1 MYRPPRGRCE
11 GSVSRETRR
20 CVSAADTIYAL
31 ASGAAAGAVAVVRLS
46 GPGCA
51 DALKR
56 LAGGLPPPRR
66 ASLRRLRAEDGE
78 TLDQALVLWFPGP
91 ASYTGEDAAE
101 LHLHG
106 GRSVIAG
113 VMEALA
119 VTGLRLAEP
128 GEFTR
133 RAFLHDKMDLT
144 AAEGIADLI
153 AAETAA
159 QRRQALHQA
168 DGGLARLYEG
178 WAARLARLLAHQEAA
193 IEFAEDGLPTDLDA
207 KAKSGAGELRAEIEA
222 HLADARRGELLREG
236 LVFTIIGAPN
246 AGKSSLLN
254 ALVGREAA
262 IVSARAGT
270 TRDIVE
276 ARLDLAGV
284 PVTLSDTA
292 GLREASDEIEAE
304 GIKRA
309 EARAE
314 QAQLVI
320 TVFAADQKP
329 DAESLRWVGPD
340 ALVLVNKC
348 DLAPAPDL
356 IGGVEPLV
364 VSARDGTGL
373 TTLRDRLAEAALR
386 LTGAGQGNQL
396 TRPRH
401 RAALTETVT
410 LLAEAEA
417 ADLPELTAEALRS
430 ALLALGR
437 LTGRLGVEEILDIV
451 FRDFCIGK

>member
-1 MYRPPRGRCE
+1 
-11 GSVSRETRR
+11 VST
-20 CVSAADTIYAL
+20 ADTIYAL
-31 ASGAAAGAVAVVRLS
+31 ASGAAAGAVAVLRLS
-46 GPGCA
+46 GTGTGEA
-51 DALKR
+51 VRR
-56 LAGGLPPPRR
+56 LAGSLPPPRR
-66 ASLRRLRAEDGE
+66 ASLRWLRAPDGE
-78 TLDQALVLWFPGP
+78 TLDHALVLWFPGP

-113 VMEALA
+113 VMEALTA
-119 VTGLRLAEP
+119 AGLREAEP

-133 RAFLHDKMDLT
+133 RAFLHGKMDLT
-144 AAEGIADLI
+144 AAEGIADLV

-168 DGGLARLYEG
+168 DGGLAKLYGG
-178 WAARLARLLAHQEAA
+178 WTERLARLLAHQEAA

-207 KAKSGAGELRAEIEA
+207 KARAGAGELRAEIEA
-222 HLADARRGELLREG
+222 HLADARRGELLRDG
-236 LVFTIIGAPN
+236 LVFAIIGAPN

-276 ARLDLAGV
+276 ARLDLGGV

-292 GLREASDEIEAE
+292 GLREAGDEIEAE

-309 EARAE
+309 ERRAQE
-314 QAQLVI
+314 AQLVI
-320 TVFAADQKP
+320 TVFAADQAP
-329 DAESLRWVGPD
+329 DAETLRWVGPE
-340 ALVLVNKC
+340 ALVVFNKC
-348 DLAPAPDL
+348 DLASAPAMIADVPAMA
-356 IGGVEPLV
+356 
-364 VSARDGTGL
+364 VSAREGIGL

-386 LTGAGQGNQL
+386 LAGAGQGNQL

-401 RAALTETVT
+401 RAALTEAVT
-410 LLAEAEA
+410 LLAEAEGA
-417 ADLPELTAEALRS
+417 GLPELTAEALRA
-430 ALLALGR
+430 ALFALGR
-437 LTGRLGVEEILDIV
+437 LTGRVGVEEILDIV

>member
-1 MYRPPRGRCE
+1 M
-11 GSVSRETRR
+11 
-20 CVSAADTIYAL
+20 SAADTIYAL
-31 ASGAAAGAVAVVRLS
+31 ASGAAAGAVAVLRLS
-46 GPGCA
+46 GPGTGEA
-51 DALKR
+51 VRR
-56 LAGGLPPPRR
+56 LAGSLPPPRR
-66 ASLRRLRAEDGE
+66 ASLRRLRTPDGE
-78 TLDQALVLWFPGP
+78 TLDHALVLWFPGP

-113 VMEALA
+113 VMEALTA
-119 VTGLRLAEP
+119 AGLREAEP

-133 RAFLHDKMDLT
+133 RAFLHGKMDLT
-144 AAEGIADLI
+144 AAEGIADLV

-168 DGGLARLYEG
+168 DGGLAKLYGG
-178 WAARLARLLAHQEAA
+178 WAERLARLLAHQEAA

-207 KAKSGAGELRAEIEA
+207 KARAGAGELRAEIEA

-236 LVFTIIGAPN
+236 LVFAIIGAPN

-292 GLREASDEIEAE
+292 GLREAGDEIEAE

-309 EARAE
+309 ERRAQE
-314 QAQLVI
+314 AQLVI
-320 TVFAADQKP
+320 TVFAADEPP
-329 DAESLRWVGPD
+329 DSETLRWVGPE

-348 DLAPAPDL
+348 DLAPAPAVIAD
-356 IGGVEPLV
+356 VPAMA
-364 VSARDGTGL
+364 VSAREGIGL
-373 TTLRDRLAEAALR
+373 TTLRDLLAEAALR

-401 RAALTETVT
+401 RAALTEAVT
-410 LLAEAEA
+410 LLAEAEEA
-417 ADLPELTAEALRS
+417 SLPELTAEALRA
-430 ALLALGR
+430 ALFAIGR
-437 LTGRLGVEEILDIV
+437 LTGRVGVEEILDIV

>member
-1 MYRPPRGRCE
+1 
-11 GSVSRETRR
+11 
-20 CVSAADTIYAL
+20 
-31 ASGAAAGAVAVVRLS
+31 
-46 GPGCA
+46 
-51 DALKR
+51 
-56 LAGGLPPPRR
+56 
-66 ASLRRLRAEDGE
+66 
-78 TLDQALVLWFPGP
+78 LVLWFPGP

-101 LHLHG
+101 FHLHG

-113 VMEALA
+113 VVEALA
-119 VTGLRLAEP
+119 VAGLRQAEP

-133 RAFLHDKMDLT
+133 RAFLHGKMDLT

-153 AAETAA
+153 AAETTA

-168 DGGLARLYEG
+168 GGGLARLYGG
-178 WAARLARLLAHQEAA
+178 WAERLARLLAHQEAA

-207 KAKSGAGELRAEIEA
+207 RARAGAGELRAEIKA

-236 LVFTIIGAPN
+236 LVFAIIGAPN

-292 GLREASDEIEAE
+292 GLHEASDEIEAE

-309 EARAE
+309 ERRAE
-314 QAQLVI
+314 EAQLVI
-320 TVFAADQKP
+320 TVFAADQAP
-329 DAESLRWVGPD
+329 DAETLRWVGPE

-348 DLAPAPDL
+348 DLVVPPSQ
-356 IGGVEPLV
+356 IGGVKALV

-373 TTLRDRLAEAALR
+373 GAVRDRLAEAALR
-386 LTGAGQGNQL
+386 LTGAGEGNQL

-401 RAALTETVT
+401 RAALTEAAA

-417 ADLPELTAEALRS
+417 ADLPELTAEALRA
-430 ALLALGR
+430 ALVALGR

>member
-1 MYRPPRGRCE
+1 M
-11 GSVSRETRR
+11 
-20 CVSAADTIYAL
+20 SAADTIYAL
-31 ASGAAAGAVAVVRLS
+31 ASGAASGAVAVLRLS
-46 GPGCA
+46 GPGSGEA
-51 DALKR
+51 VRR
-56 LAGGLPPPRR
+56 LGGGLPLPRR
-66 ASLRRLRAEDGE
+66 ASLRRLRAPNGE
-78 TLDQALVLWFPGP
+78 TLDHALVLWFPGP

-113 VMEALA
+113 VLEALETA
-119 VTGLRLAEP
+119 GLREAEP

-133 RAFLHDKMDLT
+133 RAFMHGKMDLT

-168 DGGLARLYEG
+168 EGGLAKLYGG
-178 WAARLARLLAHQEAA
+178 WSERLARLLAHQEAA

-207 KAKSGAGELRAEIEA
+207 KARAGAGELRAQIQA
-222 HLADARRGELLREG
+222 HLADGRQGELLREG
-236 LVFTIIGAPN
+236 LVFAIIGAPN

-292 GLREASDEIEAE
+292 GLREAGDEIEAE

-309 EARAE
+309 EHRAKE
-314 QAQLVI
+314 AQLVI
-320 TVFAADQKP
+320 TVFAADQPP
-329 DAESLRWVGPD
+329 DAETLRWVGPE

-348 DLAPAPDL
+348 DLAPAAAAVA
-356 IGGVEPLV
+356 GVPAV
-364 VSARDGTGL
+364 AVSALKGSGL
-373 TTLRDRLAEAALR
+373 DVLRDRLAEAALR
-386 LTGAGQGNQL
+386 LTGAGHGNQL

-401 RAALTETVT
+401 RAALTEAVA

-417 ADLPELTAEALRS
+417 ATLPELTAEALRA
-430 ALLALGR
+430 ALFALGR
-437 LTGRLGVEEILDIV
+437 LTGRVGVEEILDIV

>member
-1 MYRPPRGRCE
+1 
-11 GSVSRETRR
+11 
-20 CVSAADTIYAL
+20 VSAADTIYAL
-31 ASGAAAGAVAVVRLS
+31 ASGAAAGAVAVLRLS
-46 GPGCA
+46 GPGTGEA
-51 DALKR
+51 MRR
-56 LAGGLPPPRR
+56 LAGSLPPARR
-66 ASLRRLRAEDGE
+66 ASLRRLRAPDGE
-78 TLDQALVLWFPGP
+78 TLDHALVLWFPGP

-113 VMEALA
+113 VMETLTAA
-119 VTGLRLAEP
+119 GLREAEP

-133 RAFLHDKMDLT
+133 RAFLHGKMDLT
-144 AAEGIADLI
+144 AAEGIADLV

-168 DGGLARLYEG
+168 DGGLAKLYGG
-178 WAARLARLLAHQEAA
+178 WAERLARLLAHQEAA
-193 IEFAEDGLPTDLDA
+193 IEFAEDGLPTDLDS
-207 KAKSGAGELRAEIEA
+207 KARAGAGALRAEIEA

-236 LVFTIIGAPN
+236 LVFAIIGAPN

-292 GLREASDEIEAE
+292 GLREAGDEIEAE

-309 EARAE
+309 ERRAQE
-314 QAQLVI
+314 AQLVI
-320 TVFAADQKP
+320 TVFAADQPP
-329 DAESLRWVGPD
+329 DAETLRWVGPE

-348 DLAPAPDL
+348 DLAPAPAA
-356 IGGVEPLV
+356 IAGVPAMA
-364 VSARDGTGL
+364 VSAREGIEL
-373 TTLRDRLAEAALR
+373 ATLRDQLAEAALR

-401 RAALTETVT
+401 RAALTEAVT
-410 LLAEAEA
+410 LLTEAEEA
-417 ADLPELTAEALRS
+417 SLPELTAEALR
-430 ALLALGR
+430 AAHFALGR
-437 LTGRLGVEEILDIV
+437 LTGRVGVEEILDIV

>member
-1 MYRPPRGRCE
+1 
-11 GSVSRETRR
+11 
-20 CVSAADTIYAL
+20 VSAADTIYAL

-410 LLAEAEA
+410 PLAEAEA

>member
-1 MYRPPRGRCE
+1 M
-11 GSVSRETRR
+11 
-20 CVSAADTIYAL
+20 SAADTIYAL

-46 GPGCA
+46 GPACA
-51 DALKR
+51 EALKR
-56 LAGGLPPPRR
+56 LAGELPPPRR
-66 ASLRRLRAEDGE
+66 ASLRRLRDAGGE
-78 TLDQALVLWFPGP
+78 TLDHALVLWFPGP

-119 VTGLRLAEP
+119 ANGLRLAEP

-133 RAFLHDKMDLT
+133 RAFLHGQMDLT

-168 DGGLARLYEG
+168 AGGLARLYEG

-207 KAKSGAGELRAEIEA
+207 KAKAGAGELRADIEA

-236 LVFTIIGAPN
+236 LVFAIIGAPN

-254 ALVGREAA
+254 ALTGREAA

-309 EARAE
+309 EARAQE
-314 QAQLVI
+314 AQLVI
-320 TVFAADQKP
+320 AVFAADQAP
-329 DAESLRWVGPD
+329 DAETLRWVGPET
-340 ALVLVNKC
+340 LVLVNKC
-348 DLAPAPDL
+348 DLVAPPSQ
-356 IGGVEPLV
+356 IGGVEALA

-373 TTLRDRLAEAALR
+373 AALRDRLAEAALR
-386 LTGAGQGNQL
+386 LTGAGEGNQL

-401 RAALTETVT
+401 RAALTEAAT

-417 ADLPELTAEALRS
+417 ADLPELTAEALRA
-430 ALLALGR
+430 ALVALGR

>member
-1 MYRPPRGRCE
+1 M
-11 GSVSRETRR
+11 
-20 CVSAADTIYAL
+20 SAADTIYAL

-46 GPGCA
+46 GAACA

-66 ASLRRLRAEDGE
+66 ASLRRLRDAGGE

-119 VTGLRLAEP
+119 ANGLRLAEP

-133 RAFLHDKMDLT
+133 RAFLHGKMDLT

-168 DGGLARLYEG
+168 SGGLATLYEG

-207 KAKSGAGELRAEIEA
+207 KAKVGAGELRANIEA

-236 LVFTIIGAPN
+236 LVFAIIGAPN

-254 ALVGREAA
+254 ALIGREAA

-309 EARAE
+309 EARAQE
-314 QAQLVI
+314 AQLVI
-320 TVFAADQKP
+320 AVFAADQAP
-329 DAESLRWVGPD
+329 DTETLRWAGPET
-340 ALVLVNKC
+340 LVLVNKC
-348 DLAPAPDL
+348 DLVAPPSQ
-356 IGGVEPLV
+356 IGGVEALA

-373 TTLRDRLAEAALR
+373 TALRDRLAEAALR

-401 RAALTETVT
+401 RAALTEAAV

-417 ADLPELTAEALRS
+417 ADLPELTAEALRA
-430 ALLALGR
+430 ALVALGR

>member
-1 MYRPPRGRCE
+1 M
-11 GSVSRETRR
+11 ST
-20 CVSAADTIYAL
+20 ADTIYAL
-31 ASGAAAGAVAVVRLS
+31 ASGAAAGAVAVLRLS
-46 GPGCA
+46 GP
-51 DALKR
+51 DAGEAVRR
-56 LAGGLPPPRR
+56 LAGSIPPARR
-66 ASLRRLRAEDGE
+66 ASLRRLRAPDGE
-78 TLDQALVLWFPGP
+78 RLDQALVLWFPGP

-113 VMEALA
+113 VMEALTA
-119 VTGLRLAEP
+119 VGLRQAEP

-133 RAFLHDKMDLT
+133 RAFLHGKMDLT
-144 AAEGIADLI
+144 AAEGIADLV

-168 DGGLARLYEG
+168 DGGLAKLYGG
-178 WAARLARLLAHQEAA
+178 WAERLARLLAHQEAA

-207 KAKSGAGELRAEIEA
+207 KARAGAGALRAEIEA

-236 LVFTIIGAPN
+236 LVFAIIGAPN

-254 ALVGREAA
+254 ALLGREAA

-292 GLREASDEIEAE
+292 GLREAGDEIEAE

-309 EARAE
+309 ERRAQE
-314 QAQLVI
+314 AQLVI
-320 TVFAADQKP
+320 TVFAADQPP
-329 DAESLRWVGPD
+329 DAETLRWVGPE

-348 DLAPAPDL
+348 DLASAPAVIADVPAMA
-356 IGGVEPLV
+356 
-364 VSARDGTGL
+364 VSAREGIGL
-373 TTLRDRLAEAALR
+373 GTLRDRLAEAALR

-401 RAALTETVT
+401 RAALTEAVA
-410 LLAEAEA
+410 LLVEAEGA
-417 ADLPELTAEALRS
+417 GLPELTAEALRA
-430 ALLALGR
+430 ALFALGW
-437 LTGRLGVEEILDIV
+437 LTGRVGVEEILDIV

>member
-1 MYRPPRGRCE
+1 
-11 GSVSRETRR
+11 VST
-20 CVSAADTIYAL
+20 ADTIYAL
-31 ASGAAAGAVAVVRLS
+31 ASGAAAGAVAVLRLS
-46 GPGCA
+46 GPGTCEA
-51 DALKR
+51 VKR
-56 LAGGLPPPRR
+56 LAGSLPPPRR
-66 ASLRRLRAEDGE
+66 ASLRRLRAPDGE
-78 TLDQALVLWFPGP
+78 ILDHALMLWFPGP

-113 VMEALA
+113 VMEALTTA
-119 VTGLRLAEP
+119 GLREAEP

-133 RAFLHDKMDLT
+133 RAFLHGKMDLT
-144 AAEGIADLI
+144 AAEGIADLV

-168 DGGLARLYEG
+168 DGGLAKLYGG
-178 WAARLARLLAHQEAA
+178 WAERLARLLAHQEAA

-207 KAKSGAGELRAEIEA
+207 KARAGAGELRAEIEA

-236 LVFTIIGAPN
+236 LVFAIIGAPN

-254 ALVGREAA
+254 ALAGREAA

-292 GLREASDEIEAE
+292 GLREAGDEIEAE

-309 EARAE
+309 ERRAQE
-314 QAQLVI
+314 AQLVI
-320 TVFAADQKP
+320 TVFAADQPP
-329 DAESLRWVGPD
+329 DAETLRWVGPE

-348 DLAPAPDL
+348 DLAPTPAVIADIPAMA
-356 IGGVEPLV
+356 
-364 VSARDGTGL
+364 VSAREGIGL
-373 TTLRDRLAEAALR
+373 DTLKDWLAEAALR
-386 LTGAGQGNQL
+386 LTGGGQGNQL

-401 RAALTETVT
+401 RAALTEAVA
-410 LLAEAEA
+410 LLVEAEGA
-417 ADLPELTAEALRS
+417 GLPELTAEALR
-430 ALLALGR
+430 AAHFALGR
-437 LTGRLGVEEILDIV
+437 LTGRVGVEEILDIV

>member
-1 MYRPPRGRCE
+1 
-11 GSVSRETRR
+11 
-20 CVSAADTIYAL
+20 
-31 ASGAAAGAVAVVRLS
+31 
-46 GPGCA
+46 
-51 DALKR
+51 
-56 LAGGLPPPRR
+56 
-66 ASLRRLRAEDGE
+66 LRRLRAPDGE
-78 TLDQALVLWFPGP
+78 ILDHALVLWFAGP

-113 VMEALA
+113 VIEALTA
-119 VTGLRLAEP
+119 AGLREAEP

-133 RAFLHDKMDLT
+133 RAFLHGKMDLT
-144 AAEGIADLI
+144 AAEGIADLV

-168 DGGLARLYEG
+168 DGGLAKLYGG
-178 WAARLARLLAHQEAA
+178 WAERLARLLAHQEAA
-193 IEFAEDGLPTDLDA
+193 IEFAEDGLPSDLDA
-207 KAKSGAGELRAEIEA
+207 KARIGAGALRTEIEA
-222 HLADARRGELLREG
+222 HLTDARRGELLREG
-236 LVFTIIGAPN
+236 LVFAIIGAPN

-292 GLREASDEIEAE
+292 GLREAGDEIEAE

-309 EARAE
+309 ERRAQE
-314 QAQLVI
+314 AQLVI
-320 TVFAADQKP
+320 TVFAADQPP
-329 DAESLRWVGPD
+329 DAETLRWVGPE

-348 DLAPAPDL
+348 DLAPTPAVIADVPAMA
-356 IGGVEPLV
+356 
-364 VSARDGTGL
+364 VSAREGIGL
-373 TTLRDRLAEAALR
+373 TTLRDRLAAAALR

-401 RAALTETVT
+401 RAALTGAVT
-410 LLAEAEA
+410 LLAEAEGA
-417 ADLPELTAEALRS
+417 GLPELTAEALR
-430 ALLALGR
+430 AAHFALGR
-437 LTGRLGVEEILDIV
+437 LTGRVGVEEILDIV